1 MDPIDRLAE
10 LTGLPRD
17 ALQASDCSVTA
28 CVVASVRV
36 AYNGCDHSLRADYVV
51 AEHRAGGDAA
61 DPDSDVAQA
70 EHTASAAAR

>member
-1 MDPIDRLAE
+1 MDPVDHLVE

-28 CVVASVRV
+28 CVVASARV
-36 AYNGCDHSLRADYVV
+36 AWCTHVITLRELTMLY
-51 AEHRAGGDAA
+51 AEHRAGGYSA

-70 EHTASAAAR
+70 EYTASAAA